1 MLFFFLFLCI
11 INNQV
16 GDIAMGNIRLK
27 NLQFSYDDQHEI
39 FKDVNFF
46 LRKGATL
53 SIIGT
58 PGSGKTTLLRI
69 LNGELE
75 YEGEVLINGIDVTQ
89 DNFEALRKC
98 IAVVYKDTNFITEL
112 VKDELRYSLE
122 NINVAPKIIREK
134 LNEINDYFGINKI
147 LNKSIGNLNLNDR
160 TLVKILSY
168 AITEPTYLALD
179 DLLVDLDTRTKI
191 LLLNYLNSKNIML
204 VNVTT
209 NMEDVLYTDYTMC
222 LYDGISA
229 IDGRTLDVLSNEKI
243 LKRLGFSLPFMLDLS
258 IQLELY
264 GLISK
269 TYLNKEG
276 LVKNLWK

>member
-1 MLFFFLFLCI
+1 MLFFFVFLCI
-11 INNQV
+11 INRQV
-16 GDIAMGNIRLK
+16 GDIVMGNIRLK
-27 NLQFSYDDQHEI
+27 NLKFSYDDQHEV

-69 LNGELE
+69 LNGELG
-75 YEGEVLINGIDVTQ
+75 YEGEVLINGIYVTQ

-98 IAVVYKDTNFITEL
+98 IAVVYRDSNFITEL

-122 NINVAPKIIREK
+122 NINVSPKVIREK
-134 LNEINDYFGINKI
+134 LNEINDFFGINKI
-147 LNKSIGNLNLNDR
+147 LNKSINNLNLNDR

-168 AITEPTYLALD
+168 AIMEPTYLALD

-191 LLLNYLNSKNIML
+191 LLLNYLNSKDIML
-204 VNVTT
+204 INVTT
-209 NMEDVLYTDYTMC
+209 NMEDVLYTDYMMC

-229 IDGRTLDVLSNEKI
+229 IDGKTLEVLKNEKI
-243 LKRLGFSLPFMLDLS
+243 LKRLGFSLPFVLDLS

>member
-1 MLFFFLFLCI
+1 
-11 INNQV
+11 
-16 GDIAMGNIRLK
+16 MGNIKLK
-27 NLQFSYDDQHEI
+27 NLKFSYDDQHVV
-39 FKDVNFF
+39 FKDVNFL
-46 LRKGATL
+46 LRKGKTL

-75 YEGEVLINGIDVTQ
+75 YEGEVLINGVDVTQ
-89 DNFEALRKC
+89 DNFDALRKC
-98 IAVVYKDTNFITEL
+98 IAVVYRDTSFITEL

-122 NINVAPKIIREK
+122 NTNIDPKIIKERLIE
-134 LNEINDYFGINKI
+134 LNDYFGINKI
-147 LNKSIGNLNLNDR
+147 LNKSINNLSLNDR

-168 AITEPTYLALD
+168 AITEPTYIALD
-179 DLLVDLDTRTKI
+179 DLLIDLDTRTKI

-204 VNVTT
+204 INVTT
-209 NMEDVLYTDYTMC
+209 DMEDVLYTDYTMC

-269 TYLNKEG
+269 HYLNKEAM
-276 LVKNLWK
+276 VKNLWK

>member
-1 MLFFFLFLCI
+1 MLFFFVFFCI

-16 GDIAMGNIRLK
+16 GDIVMGNIKLK
-27 NLQFSYDDQHEI
+27 NLQFSYDDQHEV

-58 PGSGKTTLLRI
+58 PGSGKTTLLKV

-75 YEGEVLINGIDVTQ
+75 YSGEVLINGVDVTS
-89 DNFEALRKC
+89 DNFDALRKC
-98 IAVVYKDTNFITEL
+98 IAVVYRETNFITEL

-122 NINVAPKIIREK
+122 NINVDPKLIKERID
-134 LNEINDYFGINKI
+134 EINDFFGINKI
-147 LNKSIGNLNLNDR
+147 LNKSINNLNLNDR

-168 AITEPTYLALD
+168 AVMEPSYLALD
-179 DLLVDLDTRTKI
+179 DLLIDLDTRTKI
-191 LLLNYLNSKNIML
+191 LLLNYLNNKNIML
-204 VNVTT
+204 INVTT

-229 IDGRTLDVLSNEKI
+229 IDGRTLDVLKNEKI

-264 GLISK
+264 GLIGK

>member
-1 MLFFFLFLCI
+1 MLFFFVFLCI
-11 INNQV
+11 INRQV
-16 GDIAMGNIRLK
+16 GDIVMGNIRLK
-27 NLQFSYDDQHEI
+27 NLQFSYDDQHEV

-69 LNGELE
+69 LNGELG

-98 IAVVYKDTNFITEL
+98 IAVVYRDSNFITEL

-122 NINVAPKIIREK
+122 NINVSPKVIREK
-134 LNEINDYFGINKI
+134 LNEINDFFGINKI
-147 LNKSIGNLNLNDR
+147 LNKSINNLNLNDR

-168 AITEPTYLALD
+168 AIMEPTYLALD

-191 LLLNYLNSKNIML
+191 LLLNYLNSKDIML
-204 VNVTT
+204 INVTT
-209 NMEDVLYTDYTMC
+209 NMEDVLYTDYMMC

-229 IDGRTLDVLSNEKI
+229 IDGKTLEVLKNEKI